1 MKYETIKLLDTVLK
15 NKLNF
20 SFVMD
25 YDLVLE
31 DNGFNVNIYRVDDKE
46 YLNNFL
52 SSTNLLQLTE
62 IKEDMNNL
70 LRFVNEYISLYV
82 DIDED
87 NKLRVVFF

>member
-52 SSTNLLQLTE
+52 SSSSLLQLTE
-62 IKEDMNNL
+62 IKEYMNNL